1 MFSHE
6 RRRPFTLLRGCCWCV
21 SILYS
26 KRIVTNWCTM
36 AHVSTVRHYK
46 FYIELQPSNSEYYW
60 YYVLW
65 MYNLKE
71 NVRYIQWEECVRK
84 LQIVMAQKPRGP
96 NFPPLLRNLVP
107 QKVSRLFFFFLRQK
121 GSIKKVFFQHAILSL
136 EKLILSWWVIGLWNW
151 VLLLLLSPLRGMHF
165 SQ

>member
-1 MFSHE
+1 MRNYRFSNA
-6 RRRPFTLLRGCCWCV
+6 FWLYQLRV
-21 SILYS
+21 SSAQFL
-26 KRIVTNWCTM
+26 
-36 AHVSTVRHYK
+36 
-46 FYIELQPSNSEYYW
+46 SNSSLNSKILILDTL

-71 NVRYIQWEECVRK
+71 NVRYTQWEEFVTI

-107 QKVSRLFFFFLRQK
+107 QKVSRLFFFFFLRQK

>member
-1 MFSHE
+1 MKKRALKNWEIFCI
-6 RRRPFTLLRGCCWCV
+6 LLSFKWYWIAWIALGCCNIALDIQLSENLITHTQKCSRMKGGLSYYWEAAVGV

-46 FYIELQPSNSEYYW
+46 FYIELQPSNSEHYW

-71 NVRYIQWEECVRK
+71 NVRYISVRRVCNNITNCYGTK
-84 LQIVMAQKPRGP
+84 T
-96 NFPPLLRNLVP
+96 
-107 QKVSRLFFFFLRQK
+107 
-121 GSIKKVFFQHAILSL
+121 
-136 EKLILSWWVIGLWNW
+136 
-151 VLLLLLSPLRGMHF
+151 
-165 SQ
+165 